1 MLFISH
7 LWSYRFRIS
16 GNGNFVC
23 ILFLECIKWTYG
35 QQQVTEFF
43 FTSVEAVLNALKHQ
57 KLTYNVFRYRIWKS
71 TIDLWYAI
79 QKPLFSPI
87 TSHNFSWPYVIFE
100 LKVIIFEG
108 IPRFLK
114 NLQRVKIKQRFLVY
128 SLRSHTSNTL
138 YKVRNKL
145 KIFTEWWDGI
155 HVHHSKE
162 SSASQY
168 NGQTSQMVLQS
179 LCLWQTRC

>member
-1 MLFISH
+1 M
-7 LWSYRFRIS
+7 YPD
-16 GNGNFVC
+16 
-23 ILFLECIKWTYG
+23 
-35 QQQVTEFF
+35 TEF
-43 FTSVEAVLNALKHQ
+43 E
-57 KLTYNVFRYRIWKS
+57 KS

-108 IPRFLK
+108 IPRFLR

-128 SLRSHTSNTL
+128 SLRSHTFNTL

-145 KIFTEWWDGI
+145 KIFTERRDGI

-168 NGQTSQMVLQS
+168 NGQTSQMVPQS
-179 LCLWQTRC
+179 LCLQETRCYWDGGHVTHSREHVQRATSEVKPRRVCKIGMYC